1 MCPDLEL
8 RSCQAE
14 FDGDPRTYKQRSS
27 SDREAQKFGL
37 EMIRKEAKNRI
48 AAYNAISRKIKD
60 TQNDTTGTLG
70 VKAIWILFFP

>member
-1 MCPDLEL
+1 
-8 RSCQAE
+8 
-14 FDGDPRTYKQRSS
+14 
-27 SDREAQKFGL
+27 
-37 EMIRKEAKNRI
+37 MIRKEAKNRI